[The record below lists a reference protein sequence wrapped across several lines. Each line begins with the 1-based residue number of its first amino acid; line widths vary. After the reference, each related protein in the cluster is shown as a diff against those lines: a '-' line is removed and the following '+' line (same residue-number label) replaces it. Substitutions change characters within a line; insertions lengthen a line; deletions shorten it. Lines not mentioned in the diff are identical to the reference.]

1 MPTPVPYG
9 DSGKLLSQGAVA
21 PAYYFFGPIDVL
33 KDEAV
38 AGLLDRV
45 LDPSLRDFNYD
56 QRSATQLQPE
66 DVESLTSTLPMMAD
80 RRVVVIR
87 DVEAWTKKARARS
100 AVVRYLDRPIPETV
114 LVLVQGGGDV
124 EADAELVARTTAI
137 DFQPLTD
144 AKAEKWVARR
154 AGQLGVVLEPA
165 ATRLLLNAVEGDL
178 GWLAAELAKLTGLG
192 GGAPVTVAQVEALIG
207 VRHGETP
214 FDWRDAVLMD
224 EPARALAMLP
234 HVLEQSGASG
244 VKLVSLLGAS
254 LVGLGAMRAM
264 HDQGTRGRALAA
276 AGFDLLKRTRASV
289 GPWGDTVSRWTACSA
304 AWPPPRIRAAVR
316 AALVA
321 DQALKSTTI
330 SDERGI
336 LTDLVLTL
344 SFARQ
349 EAA

>member
-1 MPTPVPYG
+1 MPSPVPYG
-9 DSGKLLSQGAVA
+9 DSGKLLSQGDVA
-21 PAYYFFGPIDVL
+21 PAYYFFGPLDVL
-33 KDEAV
+33 KDEAL

-80 RRVVVIR
+80 HRVVVIR
-87 DVEAWTKKARARS
+87 DVESWTKKARARS
-100 AVVRYLDRPIPETV
+100 AVLRYLDRPIPETV
-114 LVLVQGGGDV
+114 LVLVQGGADV
-124 EADAELVARTTAI
+124 GADAELVARTTAI

-165 ATRLLLNAVEGDL
+165 ATRLLLNAVDGDL

-207 VRHGETP
+207 IRHGETP

-224 EPARALAMLP
+224 QPARALEMLP
-234 HVLEQSGASG
+234 HVLDQSGASG

-264 HDQGTRGRALAA
+264 HDKGTRGRALAS

-289 GPWGDTVSRWTACSA
+289 GPWGDTVSRWTSCSA